1 MWCVVLCC
9 EGGRAKVVVEKQQQ
23 QLKVL
28 TSKGSVDGFSWAY
41 FKQLM
46 VKKKAKK
53 AKQRALTGERDQTE
67 PDHTH
72 TQNTKGVVVANRKLE
87 PAVGARS

>member
-1 MWCVVLCC
+1 
-9 EGGRAKVVVEKQQQ
+9 
-23 QLKVL
+23 
-28 TSKGSVDGFSWAY
+28 
-41 FKQLM
+41 M